1 MVSSTFPQ
9 HFPEGYFPNNNFPCG
24 NFPNVQFPKSVL
36 AEAFGP
42 KPILAAVLGP
52 LAHPSRSAPPPLQ
65 SAAPQRAKSYL
76 WKLSLGRFHVWEV
89 ATWEIVYW
97 EVVLENCLWESS

>member
-65 SAAPQRAKSYL
+65 SAAPQRAKSNL
-76 WKLSLGRFHVWEV
+76 
-89 ATWEIVYW
+89 W
-97 EVVLENCLWESS
+97 EVVVG